1 MQFHG
6 NKCKYTMSLGGKNV
20 TRFLFFNAI
29 TFIGIFLCTVTK
41 QPHEL
46 LK

>member
-20 TRFLFFNAI
+20 TQLFFNAI